1 MKKKIKYNLIK
12 NSVIFFLLLLIF
24 NFFTYNYMINKKDK
38 TYENIYQIQFNEQG
52 FQKIF
57 QIFDL
62 LINFGVVLDKG
73 YFFIGSGQILR
84 TVKNNL
90 ETPDS
95 EKSNFINEMK
105 NIRIDLSKNI
115 YSEVKEKKSSLI
127 KITYFN
133 TSEKNNERLI
143 NNFSKNLEDIILKD
157 AFVILEK
164 NMKLIFDYHNALLE
178 YEKKYNIEILT
189 PSSKRFLYIYEY
201 KKNEL
206 IQDILDT
213 NELKISYVETKI
225 SDFNNVKNLLLINM
239 IFVIMA
245 IILQIMLSLDYLKS
259 IFNKFRKR
267 FIP

>member
-12 NSVIFFLLLLIF
+12 NSLIFFLLLIIF
-24 NFFTYNYMINKKDK
+24 NLFTYNYMINQKDK
-38 TYENIYQIQFNEQG
+38 TYENIYQIKFNEQG
-52 FQKIF
+52 MKKYLNF
-57 QIFDL
+57 FDFL
-62 LINFGVVLDKG
+62 VNLDVKLDG
-73 YFFIGSGQILR
+73 DYFFIGSGQIFR

-90 ETPDS
+90 ETSDS
-95 EKSNFINEMK
+95 DKNNFLNEMK
-105 NIRIDLSKNI
+105 DIRIDISKNI
-115 YSEVKEKKSSLI
+115 YSEVKKKKISLI

-164 NMKLIFDYHNALLE
+164 NMKLIFDYHNALLK
-178 YEKKYNIEILT
+178 YEKKYNLKKSL
-189 PSSKRFLYIYEY
+189 SSKRFLNIYEY

-206 IQDILDT
+206 IRDILDT

-225 SDFNNVKNLLLINM
+225 YNFYNVKNLLLINIM
-239 IFVIMA
+239 FVIIA
-245 IILQIMLSLDYLKS
+245 IILQIMFSLDYLKL